1 MLQQLTIHNVVVIH
15 QLQIPFMEGLTVLTG
30 ETGAGKSILLDALS
44 LVLGKKANAKLIR
57 EGQETA
63 SVDAV
68 FDISNS
74 SQVKA
79 ILEDAGIQLE
89 DDTLLIRRVITTD
102 GRSKSFINDQPVT
115 LNLLGEIGK
124 YLVDI
129 HGQFDRFFEHKHQ
142 RDLLDAYG
150 ACLPLRQEVK
160 EAFEAWQTSRQA
172 LEDLIRQ
179 QTQRQDRIAYLD
191 HCIQELAQLDP
202 QPEEEETLV
211 QKRQHALQA
220 EKIIRTLE
228 ESEQCLSVASEQLHH
243 AYKSLGKIAAHV
255 SEPEAVESL
264 DSTLSLLQE
273 HSLKIS
279 HFTREWTNHGAVSLE
294 DIEHRLHALRAAA
307 RKHQSTVTDLPKQ
320 WAVFQEEIQTLHNAE
335 EQMQSLL
342 HATDTLGKLYRD
354 KAQALLGV
362 HQKAAET
369 LSKAVNQQ
377 LVPLKLEH
385 ATFKAQV
392 DTLEADK
399 WHAQGMDKI
408 EFLIATNKNSKLGS
422 LGDIASGGE
431 LSRIMLALKV
441 VTTSQQDVQTLVF
454 DEVDAGM
461 GGSVASAVG
470 HRLAQLSKGC
480 QVLAVTHSPQVA
492 AYADHHHKVLKE
504 IQQANVVTSVQ
515 KLHPEEDSLEELAR
529 MLSGQVIT
537 DSARA
542 AAKELRKAANAG

>member
-30 ETGAGKSILLDALS
+30 ETGAGKSILLDALG

-74 SQVKA
+74 VQVKT

-124 YLVDI
+124 FLVDI

-150 ACLPLRQEVK
+150 GFLNLRQEVK
-160 EAFEAWQTSRQA
+160 EVFEAWQTSRKA
-172 LEDLIRQ
+172 LEDLIHQ
-179 QTQRQDRIAYLD
+179 KNQRQDRIAYLAY
-191 HCIQELAQLDP
+191 CIQELEQLDP
-202 QPEEEETLV
+202 QPEEEDMLV
-211 QKRQHALQA
+211 QQRQQSLQA
-220 EKIIRTLE
+220 EKVLHNLQ
-228 ESEQCLSVASEQLHH
+228 ESEQSLATAGEQMHQ
-243 AYKSLGKIAAHV
+243 AYKTLGKIAPQL
-255 SEPEAVESL
+255 SQPEVVEEL
-264 DSTLSLLQE
+264 DQILAMLQE
-273 HSLKIS
+273 HTQKIAHMS
-279 HFTREWTNHGAVSLE
+279 REWSKYGAISLE
-294 DIEHRLHALRAAA
+294 DMEQRLHALRGAA
-307 RKHQSTVTDLPKQ
+307 RKHQVAVVDLPKQ
-320 WAVFQEEIQTLHNAE
+320 LNAFQQELITLSQAEENMQTLL
-335 EQMQSLL
+335 QQ
-342 HATDTLGKLYRD
+342 TGTLGMAYKNRAQQLYEAR
-354 KAQALLGV
+354 
-362 HQKAAET
+362 QKAAET
-369 LSKAVNQQ
+369 LSHAVNAQ

-392 DTLEADK
+392 DALESER

-408 EFLIATNKNSKLGS
+408 EFLVATNKNTKLGG

-441 VTTSQQDVQTLVF
+441 VTASQQEIQTLVF

-492 AYADHHHKVLKE
+492 AYANHHHKVLKE
-504 IQQANVVTSVQ
+504 IQQTNVLTSVQ

>member
-44 LVLGKKANAKLIR
+44 LVLGKKANSKLIR
-57 EGQETA
+57 EGQDTA

-68 FDISNS
+68 FDLSKS
-74 SQVKA
+74 LPVKT
-79 ILEDAGIQLE
+79 IFQDAGIQLE
-89 DDTLLIRRVITTD
+89 DDMLLIRRVITTD

-115 LNLLGEIGK
+115 LNLLAEIGK

-150 ACLPLRQEVK
+150 GFLPMRQDVK
-160 EAFEAWQTSRQA
+160 VSFEAWHASRKA
-172 LEDLIRQ
+172 LEGLIQ
-179 QTQRQDRIAYLD
+179 QKAQRQDRMAYLE
-191 HCIQELAQLDP
+191 HCIQELEDLDP
-202 QPEEEETLV
+202 QPQEEETLV
-211 QKRQHALQA
+211 QQRQQSLQA
-220 EKIIRTLE
+220 EKVIRNLQ
-228 ESEQCLSVASEQLHH
+228 ESEQCLTIASEQMHQ
-243 AYKSLGKIAAHV
+243 AYKTLGKIAPQLSQ
-255 SEPEAVESL
+255 SEVVEEL
-264 DSTLSLLQE
+264 DGTISLLQD
-273 HSLKIS
+273 HTHKIAQI
-279 HFTREWTNHGAVSLE
+279 TREWSKHEEAPLE
-294 DIEHRLHALRAAA
+294 DIEHRLHALRGAA
-307 RKHQSTVTDLPKQ
+307 RKHQTTVLDLPKQ
-320 WAVFQEEIQTLHNAE
+320 LETLQQEFKTLRQSEEHMQTLLQQTE
-335 EQMQSLL
+335 
-342 HATDTLGKLYRD
+342 TLGTTYKS
-354 KAQALLGV
+354 KAQELYGARQTV
-362 HQKAAET
+362 AET
-369 LSKAVNQQ
+369 LSRAVNAQ

-392 DTLEADK
+392 DALESEK
-399 WHAQGMDKI
+399 WHAHGMDKI
-408 EFLIATNKNSKLGS
+408 EFLVATNKTTKLGP

-492 AYADHHHKVLKE
+492 AYANHHHKVLKE
-504 IQQANVVTSVQ
+504 VQQSNVVTSVQ

-542 AAKELRKAANAG
+542 AAKELRKSAHAG